1 MTNPIRAIKDIVN
14 NIQEISRATR
24 NVVVAAN
31 NLKETLA
38 DTQTEVSELQK
49 KIDEFNFKSK
59 PRLERIKQLQ
69 THMQSEVDRLND
81 SVK

>member
-14 NIQEISRATR
+14 NIKEISRATR

-49 KIDEFNFKSK
+49 KIDEFDFKSK

-69 THMQSEVDRLND
+69 KHMQSEVDRLNN